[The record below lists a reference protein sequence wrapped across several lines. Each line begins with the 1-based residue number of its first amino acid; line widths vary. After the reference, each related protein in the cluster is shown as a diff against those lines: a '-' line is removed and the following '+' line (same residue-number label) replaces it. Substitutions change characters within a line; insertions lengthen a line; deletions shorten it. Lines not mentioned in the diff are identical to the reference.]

1 MQGVVSVIPSA
12 MEYQNS
18 LAIVS
23 PKSISKE
30 IDSSTITRNDFPDG
44 FLFGTST
51 SAYQV
56 EGSAAK
62 DGRRKIDDRSNG
74 NVAADM
80 YSKYKEDIIA
90 MKNMGF
96 DAYRFSICWTRILP
110 GGHRNLGVNREGIKF
125 YSDLIDMIIA
135 NGMEPFVTVFHFDL
149 PQVLQAEYGGFLSK
163 KVVKDFCD
171 YAEVCFWEF
180 GDRVKY
186 WILINE
192 PWTYAVNGYVM
203 GTFPP
208 GQASAPAPVIANNIH
223 AYRGAPHPELIKNET
238 KLYTS
243 FKASGN
249 PGQDVYTVGRNL
261 LLAHA
266 AAAQSYRTKFQA
278 MQKGKIGI
286 SLNCNWYEPYSDSV
300 EDTAASKRAVDFM
313 IGWFLSPLLTGKY
326 PQTMIDNVQ
335 DNLAPFTDKES
346 DMLKGSLDF
355 LGLNYYTA
363 MYARDDPK
371 HPEDEQSYMKDMHLE
386 TLRVDE
392 ENKLCLTSL
401 EACVD
406 PVRIQY
412 HQDHLA
418 YLLKAM
424 KNLDNPVDVHLEDMA
439 LKSTA
444 NEAMLGTGLPN
455 EGIPSDI
462 DVGQPIFGQNPHGDS
477 GMYF

>member
-30 IDSSTITRNDFPDG
+30 IDSSTITRNDFPDD

-51 SAYQV
+51 SAYQ
-56 EGSAAK
+56 
-62 DGRRKIDDRSNG
+62 
-74 NVAADM
+74 
-80 YSKYKEDIIA
+80 EDIIA

-135 NGMEPFVTVFHFDL
+135 NGMEPFVTVFHFDF

-208 GQASAPAPVIANNIH
+208 GQASAPAPVIANNIQ
-223 AYRGAPHPELIKNET
+223 AYRGAPHPELIKRGT
-238 KLYTS
+238 KLYTN
-243 FKASGN
+243 FKPIGN
-249 PGQDVYTVGRNL
+249 PGTDVYTVGRNL
-261 LLAHA
+261 LLAQA
-266 AAAQSYRTKFQA
+266 AAAQSYRTKFQ
-278 MQKGKIGI
+278 
-286 SLNCNWYEPYSDSV
+286 V
-300 EDTAASKRAVDFM
+300 
-313 IGWFLSPLLTGKY
+313 
-326 PQTMIDNVQ
+326 
-335 DNLAPFTDKES
+335 
-346 DMLKGSLDF
+346 
-355 LGLNYYTA
+355 
-363 MYARDDPK
+363 
-371 HPEDEQSYMKDMHLE
+371 
-386 TLRVDE
+386 
-392 ENKLCLTSL
+392 
-401 EACVD
+401 
-406 PVRIQY
+406 
-412 HQDHLA
+412 
-418 YLLKAM
+418 
-424 KNLDNPVDVHLEDMA
+424 
-439 LKSTA
+439 
-444 NEAMLGTGLPN
+444 
-455 EGIPSDI
+455 
-462 DVGQPIFGQNPHGDS
+462 
-477 GMYF
+477 